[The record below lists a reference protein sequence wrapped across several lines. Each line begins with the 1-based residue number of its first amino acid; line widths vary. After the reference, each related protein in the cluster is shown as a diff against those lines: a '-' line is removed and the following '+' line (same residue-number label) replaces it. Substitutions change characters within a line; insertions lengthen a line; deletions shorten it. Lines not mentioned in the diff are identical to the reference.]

1 VGDIVNFEPK
11 RSGKDLPKRAASA
24 NATVIIFPGV
34 RYERLA
40 GASAKMRAG
49 GKSKQSP
56 CAAHY
61 QPADLQRLAGDVP
74 ADMTRM

>member
-24 NATVIIFPGV
+24 NAIVIIFPGV
-34 RYERLA
+34 RYERLS
-40 GASAKMRAG
+40 GASAKTRAG

-56 CAAHY
+56 LRH
-61 QPADLQRLAGDVP
+61 
-74 ADMTRM
+74 